1 MEENTIPGAVC
12 TVDEWQRLRVAA
24 AHIVQY
30 FTEQKFT
37 VDDARN
43 TLDIAGRLLTAATT
57 VNADETAI
65 SAYLGFGQ

>member
-1 MEENTIPGAVC
+1 MEMNAIPGAVY
-12 TVDEWQRLRVAA
+12 TEDELRRWRVAA

-43 TLDIAGRLLTAATT
+43 ILDIAGRLLTAATT

-65 SAYLGFGQ
+65 SELMRW